1 MGWNTPP
8 DWATTSGIS
17 ANSLNTYMRDNLLS
31 LRNNNDWLVKASKS
45 ANQSIGATART
56 PITFNVQNI
65 LVGSTAIHST
75 ASGTKFMAPVPGYYR
90 LLGTMVWA
98 SASGW
103 VTAAYSKNG
112 GTSYYD
118 VNSDM
123 SEFPHERELFMADT
137 IAMTTADYIEV
148 IGYLERNTSG
158 TIISGA
164 TASRVTWQLI
174 GAAT

>member
-1 MGWNTPP
+1 MAWSTPP
-8 DWATTSGIS
+8 AWATTSGIS
-17 ANSLNTYMRDNLLS
+17 ANSLNTYLRDDLLS

-56 PITFNVQNI
+56 PITYNVHDI
-65 LVGSTAIHST
+65 LVGTTALHST

-103 VTAAYSKNG
+103 VTAAYNKNG
-112 GTSYYD
+112 GTSFCD
-118 VNSDM
+118 INSDM
-123 SEFPHERELFMADT
+123 AEFPHERELFLADT
-137 IAMTTADYIEV
+137 IAMTTADYLEV
-148 IGYLERNTSG
+148 IGRVDRNTSG

-164 TASRVTWQLI
+164 VATRVTWQLI
-174 GAAT
+174 GAAS